1 MNRNN
6 EKNVVATI
14 CRISQEY
21 DYSNQQDIKR
31 ILSTIQNNALFQNT
45 SFGMRYINRLLSI
58 SKGTASSGCILC
70 GKQANNRVVC
80 DVCISTINE
89 YTNNRNN
96 NNTKCYFA
104 NPSQCDSI

>member
-21 DYSNQQDIKR
+21 DYSNKQDLKS

-45 SFGMRYINRLLSI
+45 SFGMRYINRL
-58 SKGTASSGCILC
+58 
-70 GKQANNRVVC
+70 
-80 DVCISTINE
+80 
-89 YTNNRNN
+89 
-96 NNTKCYFA
+96 
-104 NPSQCDSI
+104 